1 MIEICYSYA
10 DHSCDAAVQWPL
22 GQGFQL
28 KIRQERCKPH
38 NQHKWPWCRHRL
50 NKERRQDIQE
60 VLKRNSYQE
69 QDGDDDAYEKL
80 QRLVVI
86 ESVKKKVDEFISL
99 DEQSAASTKE
109 VEDII
114 DNIKK
119 QSKLIHEAIKSTM
132 EVFKRNKGLAE
143 KVSDVAEVSDR
154 IEEVSA
160 NSREVLVT
168 MDEFTQHVSNLRDIP
183 SHLKSETDKLKVEG

>member
-1 MIEICYSYA
+1 M
-10 DHSCDAAVQWPL
+10 
-22 GQGFQL
+22 
-28 KIRQERCKPH
+28 
-38 NQHKWPWCRHRL
+38 
-50 NKERRQDIQE
+50 
-60 VLKRNSYQE
+60 KRNSYQE

-119 QSKLIHEAIKSTM
+119 QSKLIQEAIKLTM
-132 EVFKRNKGLAE
+132 EVFKRNKGLVE

-168 MDEFTQHVSNLRDIP
+168 MDEFTQYVSNLRDIP

>member
-1 MIEICYSYA
+1 M
-10 DHSCDAAVQWPL
+10 
-22 GQGFQL
+22 
-28 KIRQERCKPH
+28 
-38 NQHKWPWCRHRL
+38 
-50 NKERRQDIQE
+50 
-60 VLKRNSYQE
+60 KRNSYQE

-143 KVSDVAEVSDR
+143 KVSDVSEVSDR

>member
-1 MIEICYSYA
+1 M
-10 DHSCDAAVQWPL
+10 
-22 GQGFQL
+22 
-28 KIRQERCKPH
+28 
-38 NQHKWPWCRHRL
+38 
-50 NKERRQDIQE
+50 
-60 VLKRNSYQE
+60 KRNSYQE

-183 SHLKSETDKLKVEG
+183 SHLKSETDKLKVEE

>member
-1 MIEICYSYA
+1 M
-10 DHSCDAAVQWPL
+10 
-22 GQGFQL
+22 
-28 KIRQERCKPH
+28 
-38 NQHKWPWCRHRL
+38 
-50 NKERRQDIQE
+50 
-60 VLKRNSYQE
+60 RNSS
-69 QDGDDDAYEKL
+69 AL
-80 QRLVVI
+80 SSL
-86 ESVKKKVDEFISL
+86 KVSRKR
-99 DEQSAASTKE
+99 STSSSHWTNR
-109 VEDII
+109 V
-114 DNIKK
+114 
-119 QSKLIHEAIKSTM
+119 LLHEAIKSTM

>member
-1 MIEICYSYA
+1 M
-10 DHSCDAAVQWPL
+10 
-22 GQGFQL
+22 
-28 KIRQERCKPH
+28 
-38 NQHKWPWCRHRL
+38 
-50 NKERRQDIQE
+50 
-60 VLKRNSYQE
+60 KRNSYQE

-119 QSKLIHEAIKSTM
+119 QSKLIHETIKSTM

-143 KVSDVAEVSDR
+143 KISDVAEVSDR

-160 NSREVLVT
+160 NSKEVLVT

>member
-1 MIEICYSYA
+1 M
-10 DHSCDAAVQWPL
+10 
-22 GQGFQL
+22 
-28 KIRQERCKPH
+28 
-38 NQHKWPWCRHRL
+38 
-50 NKERRQDIQE
+50 
-60 VLKRNSYQE
+60 
-69 QDGDDDAYEKL
+69 
-80 QRLVVI
+80 
-86 ESVKKKVDEFISL
+86 
-99 DEQSAASTKE
+99 E

-132 EVFKRNKGLAE
+132 EVFKRNKGLAK

>member
-1 MIEICYSYA
+1 M
-10 DHSCDAAVQWPL
+10 
-22 GQGFQL
+22 
-28 KIRQERCKPH
+28 
-38 NQHKWPWCRHRL
+38 
-50 NKERRQDIQE
+50 
-60 VLKRNSYQE
+60 KRNSYQE

-119 QSKLIHEAIKSTM
+119 QSKLIQEAIKLTM
-132 EVFKRNKGLAE
+132 EVFKRNKGLVE
-143 KVSDVAEVSDR
+143 KVSDVAEASDR

-168 MDEFTQHVSNLRDIP
+168 MDEFTQYVSNLRDIP
-183 SHLKSETDKLKVEG
+183 SHLKPETDKLKVEG

>member
-1 MIEICYSYA
+1 M
-10 DHSCDAAVQWPL
+10 
-22 GQGFQL
+22 
-28 KIRQERCKPH
+28 
-38 NQHKWPWCRHRL
+38 
-50 NKERRQDIQE
+50 
-60 VLKRNSYQE
+60 KRNSYQK

-119 QSKLIHEAIKSTM
+119 QSKLIHETIKSTM

-160 NSREVLVT
+160 NSKEVLVT

>member
-1 MIEICYSYA
+1 M
-10 DHSCDAAVQWPL
+10 
-22 GQGFQL
+22 
-28 KIRQERCKPH
+28 
-38 NQHKWPWCRHRL
+38 
-50 NKERRQDIQE
+50 
-60 VLKRNSYQE
+60 KRNSYQE

-80 QRLVVI
+80 QLLVVI

-119 QSKLIHEAIKSTM
+119 QSKLIQEAIKSTM
-132 EVFKRNKGLAE
+132 EVFKRNKELVE
-143 KVSDVAEVSDR
+143 KFSDVAEASDR

-160 NSREVLVT
+160 NSKEVLVT

-183 SHLKSETDKLKVEG
+183 SRLKSETDKLKVEG